1 MNKLSLMVCQNASL
15 ITLDLKPVGLFKNK
29 AYGFIVMATDERQG
43 VVVKES
49 VGYPTGKQS
58 DTWVKF
64 TDDTIWEKLPT
75 GSSVTF
81 IQTD

>member
-1 MNKLSLMVCQNASL
+1 MKNLNLIVCRDG
-15 ITLDLKPVGLFKNK
+15 ITTLDLKPVGLFRNK
-29 AYGFIVMATDERQG
+29 GWGFIVLATGEREG

-49 VGYPTGKQS
+49 DCYPTGKES
-58 DTWVKF
+58 KTWVKF
-64 TDDTIWEKLPT
+64 TDEEIWEKLPI